1 MLWAVIFT
9 VSPMVLAA
17 QGIFSPYTI
26 QGIGDVNSNALINNL
41 GAGGVGI
48 SNGEAWHLNT
58 LNPALLPQNTFT
70 VFEMGLGLDVRNI
83 SGLAGS
89 QQNTSG
95 ELAYVN
101 LGIPLKVNKWTMALG
116 IRPYSTINYQ
126 VGTVDSTTFADTRIT
141 SIFEGSGGLTDLNV
155 SMGYKLVEGVAIG
168 GRGSFLFGP
177 MRREATIIADNSI
190 NNQQSLIDQ
199 VTVSDLQFGGGL
211 SFYKILYDKGDT
223 PKDSTKAKNSVV
235 LRPKWRFNAGLTYDL
250 EADLDGTRFRA
261 SENRNQFDRLI
272 SSDTILLDAPGSVLI
287 PGKVG
292 FGIGMERVNT
302 WSLELNYTTQDWTKY
317 RNFDGAV
324 SNLSSAWAWRFG
336 GSLTPDYQ
344 SVTSYFSRVTYRLG
358 AKLERSP
365 YMINNTPIDDFG
377 INFGM
382 SLPLSGLS
390 SLDMAFQYGVRG
402 ESTPGIVK
410 EDYFKVYLGVTLN
423 DVPWKKRPIYN

>member
-26 QGIGDVNSNALINNL
+26 QGIGEVQSNALINNI
-41 GAGGVGI
+41 GSGGVGI
-48 SNGEAWHLNT
+48 ANGQAWHLNT

-70 VFEMGLGLDVRNI
+70 VFGMGMDVDVRNI
-83 SGLAGS
+83 SGIAGS

-95 ELAYVN
+95 ELSYVN
-101 LGIPLKVNKWTMALG
+101 LGIPLKVTKWTMAVG
-116 IRPYSTINYQ
+116 VRPYSTVNYQ
-126 VGTVDSTTFADTRIT
+126 VLTVDSTSFTDTRIT
-141 SIFEGSGGLTDLNV
+141 SVFEGEGGLTDLNLA
-155 SMGYKLVEGVAIG
+155 MGYKLFEGVAIG

-177 MRREATIIADNSI
+177 ITREATIIADNAVS
-190 NNQQSLIDQ
+190 NQQALIDQ

-211 SFYKILYDKGDT
+211 SLYKILYDKT
-223 PKDSTKAKNSVV
+223 ASKDSTKTGDAVV
-235 LRPKWRFNAGLTYDL
+235 LRPKWRINAGLTYDL
-250 EADLDGTRFRA
+250 QADLAGKRFRA
-261 SENRNQFDRLI
+261 SENRNQFDRVI
-272 SSDTILLDAPGSVLI
+272 SSDTILLDAPGSLFI

-292 FGIGMERVNT
+292 IGIGVERVNI
-302 WSLELNYTTQDWTKY
+302 WSLELNYTRQNWSQY
-317 RNFDGAV
+317 RNFDGNTT
-324 SNLSSAWAWRFG
+324 SLNDSRIWRMG
-336 GSLTPDYQ
+336 GSFTPDYQ

-358 AKLERSP
+358 AKFERTP
-365 YMINNTPIDDFG
+365 YLIGSTAIDDFG

-382 SLPLSGLS
+382 TLPLKGLS
-390 SLDMAFQYGVRG
+390 SLDMAFQYGTRG